1 MARARLSG
9 RPLQPWRAVLGVA
22 LWLEQYGV
30 EGLHGRLEQL
40 ALAYQA
46 ERPELEADD
55 LTTLVVRV
63 LMYQY
68 QQYAQRSMLP
78 GPLESIAIHMS
89 EIQPMV
95 QALSP
100 QPTRSL
106 TPQRIGAILTKL
118 RVGRAPRHEANQGR
132 QWLITRD
139 DVIRW
144 AKSYGVLTGARGDD
158 EAENERGP
166 LSPGGKTSGL

>member
-68 QQYAQRSMLP
+68 QQYANRSMLP
-78 GPLESIAIHMS
+78 GPLEECDVNMG
-89 EIQPMV
+89 EILPMV
-95 QALSP
+95 QALYSP
-100 QPTRSL
+100 TGRGN
-106 TPQRIGAILTKL
+106 QRVSVQRVGLVLGKL
-118 RVGRAPRHEANQGR
+118 RVGRRRMNGNGARLWVVRRE
-132 QWLITRD
+132 

-144 AKSYGVLTGARGDD
+144 AKSYAVLAGAREEEDGDD
-158 EAENERGP
+158 ETEGDE
-166 LSPGGKTSGL
+166 